1 MELMEK
7 ISSAENIAMA
17 ISKVKHNH
25 GAPGIDEM
33 TVEELDSYFSEHG
46 QQIISEIRQMKY
58 KPKPVKRVYI
68 PKPDGNKR
76 PLGIPCV
83 VDRVIQQAVAQQLV
97 RIYDK
102 DFSNHSYG
110 YRPNRDAQQ
119 AIKETLNYLNSGYQW
134 VIDMDIKKFFD
145 TVNQDKLI
153 SELRKR
159 VEDRETLHLI
169 RTFLKSG
176 VLEDGLTSPS
186 NQGVVQGSPL
196 SPVLSNIYLDKLD
209 KELESRGLRFTR
221 YADDTNVYV
230 GSEKAANRVIK
241 SLTGWIERK
250 LLLKVNLTKTQVVRP
265 TKSNYL
271 GFTYWKNGK
280 EWKCKPRKQSKGKLY
295 AKIQEYLKRNRAV
308 ARPIGETFTKV
319 NQIVRGWINYYQM
332 GNMKVFLDKFGQWL
346 RHKIRVILIKQW
358 KRPQRIYTNLQKLNK
373 VQHCGFS
380 HEDVFKVANSRLGW
394 YRKCGMNV
402 VNCILN
408 PSILERKRKDR
419 PGLIN
424 PLNYYLGS

>member
-1 MELMEK
+1 
-7 ISSAENIAMA
+7 
-17 ISKVKHNH
+17 
-25 GAPGIDEM
+25 
-33 TVEELDSYFSEHG
+33 
-46 QQIISEIRQMKY
+46 
-58 KPKPVKRVYI
+58 
-68 PKPDGNKR
+68 
-76 PLGIPCV
+76 
-83 VDRVIQQAVAQQLV
+83 
-97 RIYDK
+97 
-102 DFSNHSYG
+102 
-110 YRPNRDAQQ
+110 
-119 AIKETLNYLNSGYQW
+119 
-134 VIDMDIKKFFD
+134 
-145 TVNQDKLI
+145 
-153 SELRKR
+153 
-159 VEDRETLHLI
+159 ETLHLI

-319 NQIVRGWINYYQM
+319 NQIVRGWINY
-332 GNMKVFLDKFGQWL
+332 
-346 RHKIRVILIKQW
+346 
-358 KRPQRIYTNLQKLNK
+358 
-373 VQHCGFS
+373 
-380 HEDVFKVANSRLGW
+380 
-394 YRKCGMNV
+394 
-402 VNCILN
+402 
-408 PSILERKRKDR
+408 
-419 PGLIN
+419 
-424 PLNYYLGS
+424 